1 MYRKKNRDEVS
12 KTKEFTAIDPLYD
25 LIEIMGDHLVRVYEH
40 REKSREQIGSY
51 KQPCQDRLI
60 VEAIAEFLMTG
71 KFQLRCPIN
80 EWENVSVGRFER

>member
-12 KTKEFTAIDPLYD
+12 KAKEFTAIDPLYD

-40 REKSREQIGSY
+40 REKSRGQRGSY

-80 EWENVSVGRFER
+80 EWKNVSVGRF

>member
-1 MYRKKNRDEVS
+1 MYKKKNRDEVS
-12 KTKEFTAIDPLYD
+12 KTKEFTAINPLYD

-40 REKSREQIGSY
+40 RERSRDQRGSY

-71 KFQLRCPIN
+71 KFQLRGPIM
-80 EWENVSVGRFER
+80 EWKNVHAERFER